1 MDMNNRLLCILI
13 PSYNYFDG
21 VQRILNLVKSDN
33 RISVVISDDSDDPRC
48 AKKINN
54 LVKNINLDRIK
65 YVIGPGKGAG
75 ENWNSLYKYIDAKY
89 YTFMHHDE
97 VYSDLLFVDKLKN
110 KSKLDC
116 VILPCWVVHSDGI
129 RKIPSKCQKATMMVA
144 KKFLPIFNFIGPSS
158 SIILKK
164 SITPKFNLN
173 LKWYIDVE
181 WFFRALKLCSHK
193 IVFESSSTV
202 VVSYQYENSI
212 TNMSIDSIA
221 ELECKEKRFLF
232 KNGYKWTIVNW
243 YIYGAIISK
252 FTYYSF
258 SFYSYCSFYAKIFIS
273 RAIKLLSRHQ

>member
-1 MDMNNRLLCILI
+1 MNDRTLCILV

-33 RISVVISDDSDDPRC
+33 RISVVISDDSDDVCC

-54 LVKNINLDRIK
+54 LVQSINSDRIK

-97 VYSDLLFVDKLKN
+97 VYSDLLFVNKLKDQ
-110 KSKLDC
+110 SRLDC
-116 VILPCWVVHSDGI
+116 LILPCWVVHPDGI
-129 RKIPSKCQKATMMVA
+129 RKISSKCQKATMMVA
-144 KKFLPIFNFIGPSS
+144 KKFLPIFNFIGPTST
-158 SIILKK
+158 IILKR

-181 WFFRALKLCSHK
+181 WLGRALKLCSHS
-193 IVFESSSTV
+193 IVFGSAPTV
-202 VVSYQYENSI
+202 VKSYQYENSI

-221 ELECKEKRFLF
+221 KLKRKEKRFLF
-232 KNGYKWTIVNW
+232 KNNYKWMIVNW

-252 FTYYSF
+252 ITYYSF
-258 SFYSYCSFYAKIFIS
+258 SFYSYCSFYVKIFIS